1 MQIYSQI
8 VRVGEENLDKIRK
21 LRLVEYCFAPPKLGR
36 GPYPASRHFYVR
48 TGTDHLGVSTASI
61 LLFVSVV
68 IAAAPRPLRLRR
80 GFVVT
85 TALLNDILIVK
96 CYYFLLHYCN
106 KFILNLYIQWK
117 NVEFAH

>member
-1 MQIYSQI
+1 M
-8 VRVGEENLDKIRK
+8 DKNPG
-21 LRLVEYCFAPPKLGR
+21 LSLVEYCFAPPKLGR
-36 GPYPASRHFYVR
+36 GPYPASHYFYVR

-85 TALLNDILIVK
+85 TAPLTVIVAILYAK
-96 CYYFLLHYCN
+96 CLSCVTLQRGAF
-106 KFILNLYIQWK
+106 
-117 NVEFAH
+117 